1 MWLVTTVVTLV
12 VCRAWAEAQQQTK
25 IPMIG
30 WLGERG
36 SGSGRESFRRPF
48 HELGYVE
55 SKNIAFEYRYAENKL
70 DRLPA
75 LADELVPLKVDAL
88 VTPSAWACGPRDI
101 LFKIVQY

>member
-12 VCRAWAEAQQQTK
+12 VCGAWAEAQQQAK

-36 SGSGRESFRRPF
+36 SGSGRESFRRQF